1 MANLLNTASDPE
13 PEKLPTNEPVNEKKP
28 RKQQLSRALAQ
39 IAKRGLEVDPREVE
53 RYVPRELDIQIAE
66 AFLAGYVTY
75 RGIAQMVGCSE
86 GHVKTVLKSPIMCAW
101 ISQTVHRNIQHRLG
115 LVDAAMLQRA
125 MCGDVRAADL
135 LYKRYGKMANVNL
148 NLNAT
153 VGISD
158 FSKMTDDDLNAMVD
172 AAKKEDK
179 RQEII
184 DVEVVEKSVQE
195 LADSDL

>member
-13 PEKLPTNEPVNEKKP
+13 PEKLPTNEPVKEKKP
-28 RKQQLSRALAQ
+28 KRQQLSRALAQ

-75 RGIAQMVGCSE
+75 RGISQMVGCSE
-86 GHVKTVLKSPIMCAW
+86 GHVKTVLKSPVMCAW

-125 MCGDVRAADL
+125 MCGDVRAADM

-153 VGISD
+153 VGVSD

-179 RQEII
+179 RQEVI
-184 DVEVVEKSVQE
+184 DVEVVKEVPE
-195 LADSDL
+195 TRESDL